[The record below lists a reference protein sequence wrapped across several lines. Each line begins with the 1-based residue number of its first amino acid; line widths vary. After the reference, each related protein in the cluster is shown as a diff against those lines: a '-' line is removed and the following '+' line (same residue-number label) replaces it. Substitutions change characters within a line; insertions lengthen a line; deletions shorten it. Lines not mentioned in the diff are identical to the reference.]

1 MEAVTDTIKKLAQPL
16 LESHGFYLVD
26 IEYVKEGPSWY
37 LRLYIDK
44 PGGID
49 IEECALI
56 NQELS
61 DKLDATEPDLID
73 NAYFLEVSSPGAER
87 PLKTESDLKMA
98 IGQYIHVSLYQKQ
111 NNQKIFEGTLLDYDA
126 EYLNLEYKNKTRRQ
140 KIKILRKN
148 IAAMRLAIE
157 F

>member
-1 MEAVTDTIKKLAQPL
+1 MSTVTEKVTALVQPIL
-16 LESHGFYLVD
+16 QVHGFYLVD
-26 IEYVKEGPSWY
+26 LNYVKEGTNWY
-37 LRLYIDK
+37 LRVFIDK

-49 IEECALI
+49 IEECALV

-61 DKLDATEPDLID
+61 DKLDAADPDPIP

-87 PLKTESDLKMA
+87 PIKTEADLRLA
-98 IGQYIHVSLYQKQ
+98 VDQFICVSLYQKVDGQ
-111 NNQKIFEGTLLDYDA
+111 KVYEGYLDRFDSQDIYLTYRAKNQTKQVALPR
-126 EYLNLEYKNKTRRQ
+126 NK
-140 KIKILRKN
+140 

>member
-1 MEAVTDTIKKLAQPL
+1 MVQPIL
-16 LESHGFYLVD
+16 DVHGFYLVD
-26 IEYVKEGPSWY
+26 LEYVKEGPSWY

-49 IEECALI
+49 IEECALV

-61 DKLDATEPDLID
+61 DKLDEQAPDLIP

-87 PLKTESDLKMA
+87 PLKNEQDLKMA
-98 IGQYIHVSLYQKQ
+98 LGQYIHVSLYQKQ
-111 NNQKIFEGTLLDYDA
+111 DKQKIFEGILLAYDS
-126 EYLNLEYKNKTRRQ
+126 EHLHLQCKQKTKLREVVLE
-140 KIKILRKN
+140 RKN

>member
-1 MEAVTDTIKKLAQPL
+1 MQSITAEIKQMAQPL
-16 LESHGFYLVD
+16 LEKHGFYLVD
-26 IEYVKEGPSWY
+26 IEYVKEGANWY

-44 PGGID
+44 PAGID
-49 IEECALI
+49 IEECALF

-61 DKLDATEPDLID
+61 DKLDEQAPDLIP

-87 PLKTESDLKMA
+87 PLKTEQDLQRAVGK
-98 IGQYIHVSLYQKQ
+98 YIHVSLYQKQ
-111 NNQKIFEGTLLDYDA
+111 QQQKIFEGVLLDYDSQ
-126 EYLNLEYKNKTRRQ
+126 YLRLRQ
-140 KIKILRKN
+140 HQNNEFSEIELARKN

>member
-1 MEAVTDTIKKLAQPL
+1 MSTVTEKVTALVQPIL
-16 LESHGFYLVD
+16 QANGFYLVD
-26 IEYVKEGPSWY
+26 LNYVKEGTNWY
-37 LRLYIDK
+37 LRVFIDK

-49 IEECALI
+49 IEECALV

-61 DKLDATEPDLID
+61 DQLDVADPDPIP

-87 PLKTESDLKMA
+87 PIKTKTDLKLA
-98 IGQYIHVSLYQKQ
+98 VDQYIHVSLYQKI
-111 NNQKIFEGTLLDYDA
+111 NGQKVYEGYLDRFDSHDV
-126 EYLNLEYKNKTRRQ
+126 YLTYRAKTQTKQVVLPRNK
-140 KIKILRKN
+140 